1 MRSLTSLLPILFSTI
16 ACGAPEPE
24 QAPEPEPIVGPK
36 RAVESPSSPVPADS
50 VRIELARRHESDVL
64 DRAFERHFAAAVR
77 EHESRARPAYL
88 PSHGLDVPGAEFY
101 RGFVDGFELEQP
113 ELEVL
118 HDRGF
123 VVVDR
128 IPKLEEPAVDPLTR
142 PGAGPVDLYYR
153 VFERDLP
160 VFISADSILHAWHRS
175 YDAILERT
183 EERRL
188 SNTLSRVLDAV
199 HRGLD
204 PSAPTSKD
212 ARVYI
217 GVARRL
223 LDDVDGD
230 DDTRAEIDAVVA
242 ALETE
247 RPTTIDF
254 LGRERDIDASQFI
267 VRGHYASSPRLQRYF
282 RAMMWLGRVDLRL
295 FDAAQDRVT
304 AVREEAA
311 ARRIADATQV
321 DLAKRGYE
329 EIADYYR
336 AHVGRPQALR
346 PQDLRALC
354 TADGAGSCTK
364 ANARA
369 LQARYRDTGPV
380 PYAAGDDATPVPASV
395 RRGRLSMRLF
405 PQRFAYDAWVLSKT
419 TAPELVPDGGPG
431 ARTMAS
437 PLDVAYALGSDR
449 AREHLGNELDDP
461 LRPNLAPTLEAVRRT
476 IAERPPTELDE
487 TAYNHWLEALAALAE
502 PRLDPGLPAVL
513 QTAAW
518 HDRRLESVLASWA
531 ELRHDTVLV
540 VEQSMGL
547 IGCQYPKGYVEP
559 VPQVYAEIR
568 ESAAHVH
575 AIHEALGGK
584 EDPVLDYLGWLQ
596 DQLRELERLAK
607 LELAGKPMSPEDL
620 AFISNTVDRHAEGY
634 GGTRSYDGWYAAM
647 YWGPGWAPPG
657 GEMDR
662 YGNLPHIEGG
672 ASKPVVTDV
681 HTDLAKGRGLQVAT
695 GHPELLIVAIDTPEG
710 SGRSV
715 ALYAG
720 PVYGFFTFER
730 DLAHRM
736 VDQQWVSQLD
746 DGPPRRPE
754 FARAYRAQ

>member
-1 MRSLTSLLPILFSTI
+1 MRSSPGLLLLLCSTI
-16 ACGAPEPE
+16 GCGSSEPE
-24 QAPEPEPIVGPK
+24 QTPQPDPIVGS
-36 RAVESPSSPVPADS
+36 RSTVEPPSSPIPTDS
-50 VRIELARRHESDVL
+50 VRIELARRHEAEVL

-77 EHESRARPAYL
+77 EQDTRARPAYRD
-88 PSHGLDVPGAEFY
+88 SHGLDIRGAEFY
-101 RGFVDGFELEQP
+101 RGFVDRFALQDNELD
-113 ELEVL
+113 VL

-128 IPKLEEPAVDPLTR
+128 TPEPEEPALDPLTR

-188 SNTLSRVLDAV
+188 SNTLSRALDAV

-204 PSAPTSKD
+204 PSAPASKD

-223 LDDVDGD
+223 LDEIDGD

-247 RPTTIDF
+247 RPTAIEL

-267 VRGHYASSPRLQRYF
+267 VRGHYANSPRLQRYF
-282 RAMMWLGRVDLRL
+282 RAMMWLGRVDLGL
-295 FDAAQDRVT
+295 FDAAEDRVT
-304 AVREEAA
+304 NAREEIA
-311 ARRIADATQV
+311 ARQIADAIEPA
-321 DLAKRGYE
+321 LAKRAYE

-354 TADGAGSCTK
+354 TADGASSCGE
-364 ANARA
+364 ADART
-369 LQARYRDTGPV
+369 LHARYRDTGPV
-380 PYAAGDDATPVPASV
+380 PYAAGDDTTPVPASV
-395 RRGRLSMRLF
+395 RRGRLAMRLF

-419 TAPELVPDGGPG
+419 TAPELVPNAGPG

-449 AREHLGNELDDP
+449 AREHLGQELHDP

-513 QTAAW
+513 QTATW

-559 VPQVYAEIR
+559 VPEVYAQIR

-575 AIHEALGGK
+575 AIHRALGGK

-596 DQLRELERLAK
+596 EQLRDLERLAK
-607 LELAGKPMSPEDL
+607 LELAGKPMSTQDL
-620 AFISNTVDRHAEGY
+620 AFIATTVDRHAEGY

-647 YWGPGWAPPG
+647 YWGPGWVPPG
-657 GEMDR
+657 AKIDR

-672 ASKPVVTDV
+672 YSKPVVTDV
-681 HTDLAKGRGLQVAT
+681 HTDLAQGRGLQVAT
-695 GHPELLIVAIDTPEG
+695 GHPELLIVAIDTPDG
-710 SGRSV
+710 DGRSV

-730 DLAHRM
+730 DLERRM
-736 VDQQWVSQLD
+736 VDQDWVSELD
-746 DGPPRRPE
+746 DGPPTRPE
-754 FARAYRAQ
+754 FARSYRP